1 MRPVTEFRTL
11 PATAPEPDDRTV
23 RGTAVGSD
31 GSIDLGSVDTTD
43 EARDTPVRVFWWR
56 VRDMNGASEVSDIRI
71 WLEGADGF
79 PGANAWRMDV
89 TDVWTPGKT
98 AVQVETGSPGTAPVS
113 EETAFRLSAMTG
125 GGTITGTGHTD
136 TSRYI
141 YLTGRIGVNEP
152 AGTKTGLRIR
162 VRFRYL

>member
-56 VRDMNGASEVSDIRI
+56 VRDMNGVGGVRHRI

-79 PGANAWRMDV
+79 PGANAMEDGCD
-89 TDVWTPGKT
+89 DVWTREKPRSGGDRI
-98 AVQVETGSPGTAPVS
+98 AGTARFGRNGFPAV
-113 EETAFRLSAMTG
+113 RMTG
-125 GGTITGTGHTD
+125 ADHHRDGHTD